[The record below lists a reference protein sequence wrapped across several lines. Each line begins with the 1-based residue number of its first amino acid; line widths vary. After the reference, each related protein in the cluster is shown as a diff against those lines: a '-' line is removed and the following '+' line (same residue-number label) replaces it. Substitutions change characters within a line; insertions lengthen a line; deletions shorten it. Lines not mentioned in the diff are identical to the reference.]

1 MSTDF
6 IRLEPLPE
14 NAQVIERLNTLADG
28 LQDKALYRAVRAAA
42 TPISNLMKAT
52 APDDPSTPGSA
63 LALAVNISRLKNGQG
78 VRVGQGSQ
86 TTAVMGEGEV
96 AAVVGPNRRS
106 MTVSGQKFDLRFLQT
121 IALWVEHG
129 TKPHK
134 IGVRRRRHGKAKR
147 RLSIGGSVVTGPIP
161 HPGTRP
167 THWMQR
173 SLDAAGGQIQ
183 AEFYRSLSE
192 FLERHDGR

>member
-1 MSTDF
+1 MSPDF

-28 LQDKALYRAVRAAA
+28 LKDKALYRAVRASA

-63 LALAVNISRLKNGQG
+63 LALAVNISRLKHGQP
-78 VRVGQGSQ
+78 VRVGQGKHSK
-86 TTAVMGEGEV
+86 ADIGEGEV

-106 MTVSGQKFDLRFLQT
+106 MTISGQKFDLRFLQT

-129 TKPHK
+129 TKPHQ
-134 IGVRRRRHGKAKR
+134 IGIRRRKHGKRKR
-147 RLSIGGSVVTGPIP
+147 RLSIGGSFVTGPIS

-173 SLDAAGGQIQ
+173 SLEAASGQMQ
-183 AEFYRSLSE
+183 TEFYRSLSD
-192 FLERHDGR
+192 FMERLDGR

>member
-28 LQDKALYRAVRAAA
+28 LQDKALYRAVRASA

-63 LALAVNISRLKNGQG
+63 LALAVNISRLKAGQP
-78 VRVGQGSQ
+78 VRVGQGTHSK
-86 TTAVMGEGEV
+86 ADIGDGEV

-106 MTVSGQKFDLRFLQT
+106 MTISGQRFDLRFLQT
-121 IALWVEHG
+121 VALWVEHG
-129 TKPHK
+129 TRPHQ
-134 IGVRRRRHGKAKR
+134 VGKKKA
-147 RLSIGGSVVTGPIP
+147 RLSIRGVMVTGPIR

-167 THWMQR
+167 RHWMQR
-173 SLDAAGGQIQ
+173 SLEAASGQMQ
-183 AEFYRSLSE
+183 TEFYRSLAD
-192 FLERHDGR
+192 FMERHDGR